1 MLIMD
6 VKELKLI
13 IGRGES
19 PFVEFSKCTT
29 ELTDSVFQSICS
41 FLNKSGGCLIVGV
54 HDFGK
59 IVGVAEIF
67 MESMLKKFANVMEHE
82 FSPSFSL
89 VPQIVDMNG
98 RKLFFIDVPQS
109 EQVHRY
115 KNKVYDRAG
124 RDVCDITYSYC
135 LIENLY
141 LRKRNKSSENIVCPF
156 LRMSELDEMAF
167 RTMRKHIAAIR
178 PGHPWLLL
186 SDEELLHMNGF
197 WGKDPISDKE
207 GFVLAA
213 VLLFGKEET
222 IHSYNPVT
230 YRTDAIYRNVS
241 YDRFSQLASDYPESR
256 YDDRDIIF
264 SNLITSYSRLMKF
277 IQRNLPKRVL
287 NQGATSVNVREKLF
301 NEIITNFLVHREYT
315 HKSPCRLLIFSDK
328 VITENGTSAIYDGS
342 TSLNALEVQT
352 RNPLITDVFQAMGW
366 IEERGSGKKNICRY
380 APFYDKSFEI
390 ELNIQEETF
399 AFSITYG
406 NEEGLE
412 DLSLLSAEPQETLP
426 PLRPRPVSMPGKW
439 GRGLLYASRLLI
451 AYPDIEVDISYIDKA
466 ESVLEAC
473 MKPLPI
479 QDIMR
484 ITRQS
489 NRTRFR
495 KNIIRPLLEEGLLAM
510 RIPTKP
516 SSPLQTYFTT
526 ERGKELLQMP
536 IE

>member
-1 MLIMD
+1 MD

-13 IGRGES
+13 ISRGES

-41 FLNKSGGCLIVGV
+41 FFNKEGGCLIVGV

-59 IVGVAEIF
+59 IVGVAEMFI
-67 MESMLKKFANVMEHE
+67 ENMLKKFAYAMEHE
-82 FSPSFSL
+82 FSPSFPL
-89 VPQIVDMNG
+89 TPQVVEMNG
-98 RKLFFIDVPQS
+98 RKLFYIDIPQS
-109 EQVHRY
+109 LQVHRY
-115 KNKVYDRAG
+115 KNKVYDRVG
-124 RDVCDITYSYC
+124 RDVCDITYSYS

-141 LRKRNKSSENIVCPF
+141 LRKRNESSENIVCPF

-167 RTMRKHIAAIR
+167 YTMRKHIAVVR
-178 PGHPWLLL
+178 PDHPWLSL
-186 SDEELLHMNGF
+186 SDEELLHTNGF

-222 IHSYNPVT
+222 IHNYSPVT

-241 YDRFSQLASDYPESR
+241 YDKFSQLTSDYPERR

-287 NQGATSVNVREKLF
+287 NKGTTSVNIREKLLS
-301 NEIITNFLVHREYT
+301 EIVTNMIVHREYT
-315 HKSPCRLLIFSDK
+315 CQSPCRLLIFSDK
-328 VITENGTSAIYDGS
+328 VITENGVSSFGDRHTTFD
-342 TSLNALEVQT
+342 SLEIQT
-352 RNPLITDVFQAMGW
+352 KNPLITQVFQEMGW
-366 IEERGSGKKNICRY
+366 IEERGSGKKNIRKY

-390 ELNIQEETF
+390 ELNIQEGRF
-399 AFSITYG
+399 VFSITYG
-406 NEEGLE
+406 NEEGLD
-412 DLSLLSAEPQETLP
+412 DLSLFPSEAKGAALPPSSPEPSAESY
-426 PLRPRPVSMPGKW
+426 R
-439 GRGLLYASRLLI
+439 RGLLYDSRLLI
-451 AYPDIEVDISYIDKA
+451 AYPDIEVDVSYIDKA

-479 QDIMR
+479 QDMMR

-495 KNIIRPLLEEGLLAM
+495 KNILRPLLKEGLLAM

-526 ERGKELLQMP
+526 EKGKELLQMSLG
-536 IE
+536 

>member
-1 MLIMD
+1 MD

-13 IGRGES
+13 ISRGES

-29 ELTDSVFQSICS
+29 ELTDSVFQSLCS
-41 FLNKSGGCLIVGV
+41 FLNKGGGSLIVGV

-67 MESMLKKFANVMEHE
+67 IESMLKKFANAMEHE
-82 FSPSFSL
+82 FSPSFPL
-89 VPQIVDMNG
+89 APQIVEINEK
-98 RKLFFIDVPQS
+98 KLFYIDVPQS
-109 EQVHRY
+109 PQVHRY
-115 KNKVYDRAG
+115 KNKVYDRVG
-124 RDVCDITYSYC
+124 RDVCDITYSYS

-141 LRKRNKSSENIVCPF
+141 LRKRNESSENIVCPF
-156 LRMSELDEMAF
+156 LRMSELDDMAF
-167 RTMRKHIAAIR
+167 RTMREHIAAIR
-178 PGHPWLLL
+178 PDHPWLLL
-186 SDEELLHMNGF
+186 SDEELLHTNGF

-222 IHSYNPVT
+222 IHNYSPVT
-230 YRTDAIYRNVS
+230 YRTDAIYRNVG
-241 YDRFSQLASDYPESR
+241 YDKFSQLASDYPESR

-287 NQGATSVNVREKLF
+287 NKGITSVNIREKLF
-301 NEIITNFLVHREYT
+301 NEIVTNLLVHREYT

-328 VITENGTSAIYDGS
+328 VITENGTSSICDRR
-342 TSLNALEVQT
+342 TSLNSLEVQT
-352 RNPLITDVFQAMGW
+352 RNPLITNVFQAMGW
-366 IEERGSGKKNICRY
+366 IEERGSGKKNIRKY

-390 ELNIQEETF
+390 ESNIQEGTF
-399 AFSITYG
+399 IFSITYG

-412 DLSLLSAEPQETLP
+412 DLSLLSPETKETTLFP
-426 PLRPRPVSMPGKW
+426 SSRPAASAGERW
-439 GRGLLYASRLLI
+439 RGELLYTSRLLI

-466 ESVLEAC
+466 EFVLEAC
-473 MKPLPI
+473 MKPLSI
-479 QDIMR
+479 QDMMR

-526 ERGKELLQMP
+526 ERGKELLE
-536 IE
+536 ISLI